1 MYLRDYL
8 HDLPLRALKTI
19 AENLGLS
26 VAYNARIKLMNAIDR
41 AFWDPLFLQRLVARL
56 DNPHRLA
63 LSLVVF
69 QYERGVSG
77 KALVRKLERLTGS
90 GREDIETVL
99 DEIVVHALFAAD
111 NDDDGIRYR
120 CPDEI
125 SVQLRVLFLE
135 PLIMGPGDKAVS
147 PFPQPHLMDDLF
159 SFLTAAYREP
169 VQLTQKG
176 TVRKTALER
185 IFAGSKACGIPPDG
199 LSTRLRN
206 TLVVEYAE
214 ARGLVTFGHQSVT
227 AASALGGWLAL
238 FPRERFAD
246 FVSFSLHR
254 LLADETAV
262 LVFAGILR
270 DLAPGV
276 RVSPDAIAKLLV
288 ERTMSIGGMSR
299 LERRVRDAVAVLG
312 RLGLMVFSDGRF
324 TMTETGR
331 MLFAGE
337 SIPLDA
343 AVGDVFTVQPT
354 FEVIAGPELHPRI
367 RFILELFAE
376 RKKHDTV
383 MIFHITRDGVSR
395 AMERGM
401 TTEEVIGFFE
411 RHSRTPLPQNVR
423 FSLTSWADGY
433 GQVTFQ
439 SVTLMRIHDPDM
451 ATGVLHTPTVSPYII
466 ERISDEAAIV
476 STKHV
481 PRIRE
486 ALKQAGFHPE
496 VFGERSCDPVFESSL
511 YDPALMPGANPVVI
525 EHGPG
530 RFHFPA
536 EEESTEDTDA

>member
-19 AENLGLS
+19 AGNLGLS
-26 VAYNARIKLMNAIDR
+26 VVYNARIKLMNAIDR

-56 DNPHRLA
+56 DDPHRLA

-77 KALVRKLERLTGS
+77 KALVRKLERLTGF
-90 GREDIETVL
+90 GRESIETVL
-99 DEIVVHALFAAD
+99 GEIVVHALFAAD
-111 NDDDGIRYR
+111 DDDDGIRYR

-125 SVQLRVLFLE
+125 AGQLRDIFLG
-135 PLIMGPGDKAVS
+135 PLIEKPRDIAVS

-169 VQLTQKG
+169 IQLTQKG
-176 TVRKTALER
+176 TVRKTALEK
-185 IFAGSKACGIPPDG
+185 IFSGSKACGIPPDG

-206 TLVVEYAE
+206 TLVLEYAE
-214 ARGLVTFGHQSVT
+214 TRGLVTFGHQSVT
-227 AASALGGWLAL
+227 AAGALGGWLEL

-254 LLADETAV
+254 LLADDTAV

-270 DLAPGV
+270 ELSPGA
-276 RVSPDAIAKLLV
+276 RMSSDDIAELLV

-312 RLGLMVFSDGRF
+312 RLGLMVYDDGRF
-324 TMTETGR
+324 TMTESGR
-331 MLFAGE
+331 MLFTGE

-343 AVGDVFTVQPT
+343 AVGDLFIVQPT

-376 RKKHDTV
+376 RKKRDTV
-383 MIFHITRDGVSR
+383 LIFHITRDGVSR

-401 TTEEVIGFFE
+401 TTQEVIGFFE

-423 FSLTSWADGY
+423 FSLSSWADGY
-433 GQVTFQ
+433 GQITFQ
-439 SVTLMRIHDPDM
+439 SVTLMRIHDPEM
-451 ATGVLHTPTVSPYII
+451 ATGVLHTPSISPFII
-466 ERISDEAAIV
+466 ERISDVAAIV

-481 PRIRE
+481 PRIRQ

-496 VFGERSCDPVFESSL
+496 VFGERPCDPLFDSAT
-511 YDPALMPGANPVVI
+511 YDPASVPGTNPINI
-525 EHGPG
+525 EHGTG
-530 RFHFPA
+530 RFHFPV
-536 EEESTEDTDA
+536 EEEPKEEQ